1 MIATEGRER
10 GEKRAERG
18 IKRAAFKH
26 RPEIERGTLTF
37 LDALL
42 SSATGCATLDD
53 AADSLRGKY
62 LDGGK
67 WRASIPKRLQADGLI
82 VSERVLKSARPA
94 RHAGYL
100 TEWRLIDRSAAECRR
115 AELLAAQAFDNPPKD
130 AGESAATDSP
140 AVNSS
145 INPQA
150 IGEKDHGSTK
160 VD

>member
-1 MIATEGRER
+1 VSHLDESEGDMTPNEGRER
-10 GEKRAERG
+10 GERRAEHG

-26 RPEIERGTLTF
+26 EPQIRRDSIRF

-53 AADSLRGKY
+53 ATDDLQQQHA
-62 LDGGK
+62 DGGK
-67 WRASIPKRLQADGLI
+67 WRASIPKRLRADGLI
-82 VSERVLKSARPA
+82 VAERVLKSARPA

-100 TEWRLIDRSAAECRR
+100 TEWRLIDRNAAVARRSALAAEI
-115 AELLAAQAFDNPPKD
+115 KD

-145 INPQA
+145 TTPPN
-150 IGEKDHGSTK
+150 GE
-160 VD
+160 